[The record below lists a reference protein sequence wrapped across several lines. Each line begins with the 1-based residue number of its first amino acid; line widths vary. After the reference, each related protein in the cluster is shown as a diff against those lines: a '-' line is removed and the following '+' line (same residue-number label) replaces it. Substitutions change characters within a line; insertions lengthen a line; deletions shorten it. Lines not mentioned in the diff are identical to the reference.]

1 MIGTACLETNL
12 GCDSSF
18 PLLDVVWA
26 SVFRIPSQVDFK
38 MFRRM
43 LTLPVFNNRVAVV
56 LKVGGIIRFSI

>member
-26 SVFRIPSQVDFK
+26 SVFRIPSRVDFK

-43 LTLPVFNNRVAVV
+43 LTLPVFNN
-56 LKVGGIIRFSI
+56 

>member
-26 SVFRIPSQVDFK
+26 SVFRIPSRVDFK

-43 LTLPVFNNRVAVV
+43 LSYSVIKHRECVV
-56 LKVGGIIRFSI
+56 LRVGGIIRFSI